1 MSTSARVSSSSPV
14 ASRPGATAALPRWAE
29 ALAAGPLLAF
39 YLATASG
46 YGHWFDAGEMVA
58 QATSFGISHPPGH
71 PLAGLVHGAAV
82 LLLPFGPASY
92 RVAVASAVLAALAAL
107 FLARAAAHSYGALG
121 LSRRLVVPLAVA
133 AAWLGAGASAW
144 WLQAIRPEVYALQA
158 ALVLYALERLLAFEA
173 RWPGGEPGPVLA
185 AAVAFGL
192 ALANHHFLALLLLPA
207 AAPSLA
213 RAYEV
218 FGRRVLVL
226 ATGLVGAALALYVAL
241 PLRASAGASLARGDP
256 QTLRRFLW
264 VVSAE
269 AFQGNAGAGAPET
282 VGERFAEVALL
293 FVEAYP
299 APLLAAAAFGFY
311 VLLRARP
318 ARRAGTLWLSIFVVH
333 VAARGWL
340 GFVRDNPDAAGYLMP
355 AFAAVAVAVVA
366 SAALLVR
373 ALGRT
378 PGFAIVA
385 AYAVLVSSA
394 ALPVTTSR
402 TAGLARFR
410 DTDTT
415 DHFLRR
421 ALPERAVVLAHDPQT
436 IFSMWG
442 AEAEE
447 GMRPDVTLVPVPL
460 LAYPGL
466 AEGLV
471 ARDPSLR
478 PLLAAT
484 LLEGALPVDELQSLA
499 GVRPVLV
506 ELDPG
511 LTPEVAAT
519 LVPEGC
525 LARVLPAP
533 ATAGDRSEAVREL
546 RQSWA
551 RRDARFAGS
560 RDLETSRRRLWRS
573 YLEALWLAG
582 AGDREAAREATARA
596 LREAPREALL
606 LELQRALAVEG
617 EEPVDVTPFTLRE
630 RPR

>member
-1 MSTSARVSSSSPV
+1 MHVDCGVLAAPQLS
-14 ASRPGATAALPRWAE
+14 SRPERAPLPRWAE

-71 PLAGLVHGAAV
+71 PLAGLVNGAAV

-107 FLARAAAHSYGALG
+107 FLARAAAHTYGALG

-133 AAWLGAGASAW
+133 AAWLGAGSSAW
-144 WLQAIRPEVYALQA
+144 WLQAVRPEVYALQA
-158 ALVLYALERLLAFEA
+158 ALVLFALERLLAFEA
-173 RWPGGEPGPVLA
+173 RWPGAGPGPVLA

-192 ALANHHFLALLLLPA
+192 ALTNHHFLALLLLPA

-213 RAYEV
+213 RVYEV
-218 FGRRVLVL
+218 HGRRVLLL
-226 ATGLVGAALALYVAL
+226 AGGLVAFALALYAAL
-241 PLRASAGASLARGDP
+241 PIRAAAGAPLALGDP
-256 QTLRRFLW
+256 QTPRNFLW

-269 AFQGNAGAGAPET
+269 AFQGNTGAGAPES
-282 VGERFAEVALL
+282 VGERFAEVALV
-293 FVEAYP
+293 FVEAFP
-299 APLLAAAAFGFY
+299 GPLLAAAALGFY

-318 ARRAGTLWLSIFVVH
+318 ARRAGTLWLAVFVVY

-355 AFAAVAVAVVA
+355 AFAAAAVAIVA
-366 SAALLVR
+366 SGALLVR

-385 AYAVLVSSA
+385 AYALLVASA
-394 ALPVTTSR
+394 ALPLGPGRQAS
-402 TAGLARFR
+402 LARFR

-421 ALPERAVVLAHDPQT
+421 DLPERAVVLAYDPQT
-436 IFSMWG
+436 VFAFWG
-442 AEAEE
+442 AQAED
-447 GMRPDVTLVPVPL
+447 GMRPDVSLVPVPL
-460 LAYPGL
+460 LAYPGVAEGL
-466 AEGLV
+466 AEG
-471 ARDPSLR
+471 DPDLR

-484 LLEGALPVDELQSLA
+484 LLEGSPPADELQSLA
-499 GVRPVLV
+499 AARPVRL

-511 LTPEVAAT
+511 LSPEVAAT
-519 LVPEGC
+519 LVPEGL

-533 ATAGDRSEAVREL
+533 ATAGDRAEATRAL
-546 RQSWA
+546 RRSWA

-560 RDLETSRRRLWRS
+560 QDRETSRRRLWRG

-582 AGDREAAREATARA
+582 AGERDAAREATERA
-596 LREAPREALL
+596 LREAPRETLL
-606 LELQRALAVEG
+606 LALRQALAAEG
-617 EEPVDVTPFTLRE
+617 EGPLDVTRFTLPDT
-630 RPR
+630 PR